1 MLKASWD
8 AKQNLQL
15 SFSSEPKDIIDNK
28 NWLIPPPN
36 ELNKNKTGEQKTF
49 ETKGFWF
56 LEIFIH
62 VWFV

>member
-36 ELNKNKTGEQKTF
+36 ELNKNKTGEQKRLRQKVF
-49 ETKGFWF
+49 DF
-56 LEIFIH
+56 
-62 VWFV
+62 